1 MYHVNNFRGAAIL
14 LIVLTHCLSV
24 YEVQP
29 EIFRYLDSAIGN
41 DTFYFVAIA
50 GFLFSFTTND
60 FSYGRFMFG
69 KFKAIILP
77 YLVLSIPAIAIYCLG
92 IKTDH
97 AWMDMDWFSSLNPVF
112 QVGFLYATGAH
123 LGPLWFIPMIITLF
137 ALSPLF
143 VLLKDRIGAL
153 AIVFLLSVVVGVIVG
168 RPESDKF
175 PELES
180 VYFLPAFLLGMLL
193 AARPGLYR
201 THAKGAVFVALV
213 LLVFSA
219 SLPMLGDASHA
230 FKMRLHLLIEL
241 VMSVCLFSL
250 FYAFMNHRTRW
261 LDLFARISFF
271 IFFVHGYFVAVFRLI
286 DSHFLADV
294 PALVTL
300 PVYFAATVLLSVAS
314 FVVLKILLRDRS
326 RTLIA
331 A

>member
-14 LIVLTHCLSV
+14 LIVLTHCLSI

-29 EIFRYLDSAIGN
+29 EAFRYLDSAIGN

-50 GFLFSFTTND
+50 GYLFSFTTND
-60 FSYGRFMFG
+60 FHYGRFMLG
-69 KFKAIILP
+69 KFKAIVLP

-97 AWMDMDWFSSLNPVF
+97 VWMDMDWFASLNPVL

-123 LGPLWFIPMIITLF
+123 LGPLWFIPMILTLF
-137 ALSPLF
+137 ALSPLL
-143 VLLKDRIGAL
+143 VPLKNRIALLTA
-153 AIVFLLSVVVGVIVG
+153 VFLLSVVAGVIVG
-168 RPESDKF
+168 RPESGRF
-175 PELES
+175 PEIES

-193 AARPGLYR
+193 AARPALYR
-201 THAKGAVFVALV
+201 THAGGAAFIAVV
-213 LLVFSA
+213 LFVFSA
-219 SLPMLGDASHA
+219 SLPMLSDASHA

-250 FYAFMNHRTRW
+250 FHAFMNHRTRW

-271 IFFVHGYFVAVFRLI
+271 VFFVHGYFVAAFRVV
-286 DSHFLADV
+286 DSRFLDDV
-294 PALVTL
+294 PAWASL
-300 PVYFAATVLLSVAS
+300 PLYFAATVLLSVAS

>member
-1 MYHVNNFRGAAIL
+1 MYHVNNLRGAAIL

-29 EIFRYLDSAIGN
+29 EAFRYVDSAIGN

-50 GFLFSFTTND
+50 GYLFSFTTND
-60 FSYGRFMFG
+60 FSYGRFMLG
-69 KFKAIILP
+69 KFKAILLP
-77 YLVLSIPAIAIYCLG
+77 YLFLSMPAIAIYCLG

-97 AWMDMDWFSSLNPVF
+97 VWMDMDWFHSLNPVL
-112 QVGFLYATGAH
+112 QVCFLYITGAH
-123 LGPLWFIPMIITLF
+123 LGPLWFIPMIMTLF
-137 ALSPLF
+137 ALSPIF
-143 VLLKDRIGAL
+143 ILLKDRIAPL
-153 AIVFLLSVVVGVIVG
+153 AVVFLLSVVVGIIVG
-168 RPESDKF
+168 RPESDRF
-175 PELES
+175 PEMES

-219 SLPMLGDASHA
+219 SLPLLSDASHA

-250 FYAFMNHRTRW
+250 FYTFMNNRTRW

-271 IFFVHGYFVAVFRLI
+271 IFFVHGYFVAAFRVI
-286 DSHFLADV
+286 DSHVLTDV
-294 PALVTL
+294 PALVSL
-300 PVYFAATVLLSVAS
+300 PVYFAGTVFLSVAS
-314 FVVLKILLRDRS
+314 FVVLKILLRERS